1 MGTICGADCCKCG
14 FQENCK
20 GCAQTGGRPF
30 GGECVA
36 AECYKAGGEACFLAG
51 KKKLMVEFNALGI
64 SDMPEVAELCPL
76 SGAYINLEYTL
87 PNSEKVRLLDDKR
100 CISAISW
107 KYRTVTDATALQR
120 TERICW
126 YAGTAA
132 TAPILKSSY
141 TKNGRKGMTDGD
153 Y

>member
-51 KKKLMVEFNALGI
+51 KKKLMEEFNALGI

-87 PNSEKVRLLDDKR
+87 PNGEKVRLLDDKKVYLGYQLEIPNSDR
-100 CISAISW
+100 CYGLAADGTHLLVCR
-107 KYRTVTDATALQR
+107 YGCNGTDPEIIVYKKR
-120 TERICW
+120 
-126 YAGTAA
+126 
-132 TAPILKSSY
+132 
-141 TKNGRKGMTDGD
+141 
-153 Y
+153 